1 MKTVNRFLIGL
12 IVVTMMTFT
21 SVVLA
26 QTPDV
31 TSNKTRQ
38 RVVTKTDLIKTGQD
52 ETTMPAKPVEPVVR
66 DTESEPGAVATG
78 QALNPKQQKTDITK
92 TGTKTAQDET
102 AIPAKPVDPVRRDTE
117 SEPGAVATGQALNP
131 KQQKTDITKTG
142 TKTAQDETAIPARPV
157 EPVVND
163 AKNQRPA
170 TTDTGAKTLDIT
182 PTTDLTDAKK
192 TDSVTPAKTS
202 DVPEVDTSN
211 RHEQASE
218 EAAVVPYYNNFF
230 TTYRL
235 GPEDVISVSVF
246 GQDRYSRAGIMIPP
260 SGRISLALIPG
271 GVFVNGKTVEEVAET
286 IRKRYDE
293 YIIDPQVSVSLD
305 KASSYRYSVIG
316 DVAQPGIKLMSHRMT
331 VTEALG
337 EAGGVLATGDRSK
350 VVVLRRQA
358 DGNLTPIAVNVSAI
372 YKGKAP
378 DTTYLVPGDQVIV
391 PGNKLKTFQK
401 IMTFF
406 PILSFA
412 RIFTGGIL

>member
-1 MKTVNRFLIGL
+1 MKRVNKFLVL
-12 IVVTMMTFT
+12 LVAATAIV
-21 SVVLA
+21 SVSSGVSA
-26 QTPDV
+26 QTPEV
-31 TSNKTRQ
+31 TANKTRQ
-38 RVVTKTDLIKTGQD
+38 RFVTKN
-52 ETTMPAKPVEPVVR
+52 PEPLEPSAQPG
-66 DTESEPGAVATG
+66 DTIS
-78 QALNPKQQKTDITK
+78 
-92 TGTKTAQDET
+92 
-102 AIPAKPVDPVRRDTE
+102 
-117 SEPGAVATGQALNP
+117 
-131 KQQKTDITKTG
+131 
-142 TKTAQDETAIPARPV
+142 
-157 EPVVND
+157 
-163 AKNQRPA
+163 
-170 TTDTGAKTLDIT
+170 
-182 PTTDLTDAKK
+182 KK
-192 TDSVTPAKTS
+192 TTKKETSTSNETTPAKDSGAKDLEDVLLADPVDRKKSDNGARASSAPVSAVLPS
-202 DVPEVDTSN
+202 DVAEQAPAN

-230 TTYRL
+230 NTYRL

-271 GVFVNGKTVEEVAET
+271 GVFVNGKTVDEVAET
-286 IRKRYDE
+286 IKKRYDE

-316 DVAQPGIKLMSHRMT
+316 DVAQPGIRMMSHRMT

-337 EAGGVLATGDRSK
+337 EAGGVLSTGDRSK

-391 PGNKLKTFQK
+391 PGNKLKSFQK

-412 RIFTGGIL
+412 RIFTGGVF

>member
-1 MKTVNRFLIGL
+1 MKRVNKFLVAL
-12 IVVTMMTFT
+12 IAAAIMVSSSAGVF
-21 SVVLA
+21 A

-31 TSNKTRQ
+31 TGNKTRQ
-38 RVVTKTDLIKTGQD
+38 RFATKNPESTEPSAQTG
-52 ETTMPAKPVEPVVR
+52 
-66 DTESEPGAVATG
+66 DTVS
-78 QALNPKQQKTDITK
+78 
-92 TGTKTAQDET
+92 
-102 AIPAKPVDPVRRDTE
+102 
-117 SEPGAVATGQALNP
+117 
-131 KQQKTDITKTG
+131 
-142 TKTAQDETAIPARPV
+142 
-157 EPVVND
+157 
-163 AKNQRPA
+163 
-170 TTDTGAKTLDIT
+170 
-182 PTTDLTDAKK
+182 KK
-192 TDSVTPAKTS
+192 TTKKETSTGNEATPAKESGAKNLESVLLAGPTDKKQNDDGARAASTLVSSATPS
-202 DVPEVDTSN
+202 DVPEEAPAN

-230 TTYRL
+230 NTYRL

-246 GQDRYSRAGIMIPP
+246 GQDRYSRSGIMIPP

-271 GVFVNGKTVEEVAET
+271 GVFVNGKTVDEVAET
-286 IRKRYDE
+286 IKKRYDE

-316 DVAQPGIKLMSHRMT
+316 DVAQPGIRMMSHRMT

-337 EAGGVLATGDRSK
+337 EAGGVLSTGDRSK

-358 DGNLTPIAVNVSAI
+358 DGNLKPIAVNVSAI

-391 PGNKLKTFQK
+391 PGNKLKSFQK

-412 RIFTGGIL
+412 RIFTGGVF